1 MDFRRR
7 EILAA
12 LGLAPLAAKADAA
25 PAADT
30 GDGMALAARIREG
43 GLTAEHAAA
52 DAVAARDRM
61 QPHLN
66 FLAAPGFVPSLSGRP
81 FSGVPILVKDLLDV
95 EGLPTRYGSR
105 AYDGGAASGQ
115 SPYIDALRNAGF
127 AIIGKCTTSE
137 FGFLPTSEALG
148 PGPTRNPWDPDRST
162 GGSSGGAAAAVA
174 AGVVPIAHGGDGG
187 GSIRIPAACCGLFGL
202 KPSRG
207 RLIRV
212 APPPPRPVELGV
224 QHVLTRSVRDSAM
237 VFALTEDA
245 SANTP
250 IGFVSGASARP
261 LRIGFVEESMENIMP
276 SDAVRAAFD
285 ASLQLLASLGLKP
298 LQTRWPVKRG
308 VMHDFL
314 TYWAEGAMMQ
324 AGVTPQPDLLEPFTL
339 ALAEHARRMSP
350 AKRQEAADGLIA
362 ASAAYNGWFDDFDII
377 ATPVLRT
384 AAPPLGHLAPTVPFD
399 TLYERLIEF
408 AGYTP
413 IHNAAGAPAMS
424 VPLGRSPDGLPIGI
438 QFAAAPGRDD
448 LLFDLAYRLEAKQ
461 PWAGRR
467 PPVHA

>member
-1 MDFRRR
+1 MRFRRR

-12 LGLAPLAAKADAA
+12 FSALPFAAKAA
-25 PAADT
+25 P
-30 GDGMALAARIREG
+30 LE
-43 GLTAEHAAA
+43 AA
-52 DAVAARDRM
+52 DAIAVRDRM
-61 QPHLN
+61 QAELN
-66 FLAAPGFVPSLSGRP
+66 FLAAPGDVPSLPGRP
-81 FSGVPILVKDLLDV
+81 FSGVPILIKDLLDV
-95 EGLPTRYGSR
+95 KGLPTRYGSR
-105 AYDGGAASGQ
+105 AYEGKPATGQ
-115 SPYIDALRNAGF
+115 SPYVDALQNAGF

-148 PGPTRNPWDPDRST
+148 TGPTRNPWDTSRST

-174 AGVVPIAHGGDGG
+174 AGVVPISHAGDGG
-187 GSIRIPAACCGLFGL
+187 GSIRIPAACCGLLGL

-212 APPPPRPVELGV
+212 APPPPRPVELGT
-224 QHVLTRSVRDSAM
+224 QHVVTRSVKESAM
-237 VFALTEDA
+237 VFALTEDTA
-245 SANTP
+245 ANTP
-250 IGFVSGASARP
+250 IGFVSGASERA
-261 LRIGFVEESMENIMP
+261 LRIGFVEESMEGIAP
-276 SDAVRAAFD
+276 SDEVRAAFD
-285 ASLQLLASLGLKP
+285 ATLQLLGSIGLKP

-324 AGVTPQPDLLEPFTL
+324 EMVTPKPDLLEPFTR

-350 AKRQEAADGLIA
+350 AKRQEAADGLLA
-362 ASAAYNGWFDDFDII
+362 ASAAYNSWFDDFDII

-384 AAPPLGHLAPTVPFD
+384 TAPKLGHLAPTVPFD
-399 TLYERLIEF
+399 TLYERLVEF

-424 VPLGRSPDGLPIGI
+424 VPLGWSPEGLPIGI

-448 LLFDLAYRLEAKQ
+448 VLFDLAYRLEAAQ
-461 PWAGRR
+461 PWADRK